1 MLYAR
6 QVCNTTHEGEGS
18 GFNAASG
25 NAIRATSM
33 ITSMMN
39 LYTSSFNAAS
49 GNAIRATQRP
59 ISMATAFVGV
69 SMPQAAMLYARLLA
83 GVAVKAATKFQ
94 CRKRQCYTRD
104 SDTMS
109 YVKENPVVSMP
120 QAAMLY
126 ARQKEVLNDTG
137 DFSEFQCR
145 KRQCYTRD
153 MKFNNGDD
161 FDYKVSM
168 PQAAMLYARLCLSQ
182 PANLLGP
189 DRDFHN
195 LPVFPSKRGYFSW
208 TPCFQNL
215 RKHHV
220 SP

>member
-1 MLYAR
+1 MLP
-6 QVCNTTHEGEGS
+6 Q
-18 GFNAASG
+18 
-25 NAIRATSM
+25 M
-33 ITSMMN
+33 
-39 LYTSSFNAAS
+39 LPSFNAAS

-69 SMPQAAMLYARLLA
+69 SMPQAAMLYARL
-83 GVAVKAATKFQ
+83 AVRSMPCEFYVGFNAASGNAIRATFISTKRHTGSSVFQ

-104 SDTMS
+104 AQCPEPEQPAGS
-109 YVKENPVVSMP
+109 VSMP

-126 ARQKEVLNDTG
+126 ARLDPSCCFLVWNL
-137 DFSEFQCR
+137 
-145 KRQCYTRD
+145 
-153 MKFNNGDD
+153 
-161 FDYKVSM
+161 VSM

-220 SP
+220 TH